1 MSYKNPVLLLSSKRQ
16 ALHVCCCQIATV
28 GAYKVNIITFA
39 DTKFITKVILLSVKL
54 ALQPRTTLDTIHTRD
69 STIAS
74 LPQSSCA
81 HSAAAT
87 VVQHRSLTARG
98 ALARVTVTGI
108 RAIYCVFRTPGS
120 SSRHG
125 QQEEGEEQEALHV
138 LQG

>member
-1 MSYKNPVLLLSSKRQ
+1 MSWKNSILNLSSKRQ
-16 ALHVCCCQIATV
+16 TLHVCCCQIAPV
-28 GAYKVNIITFA
+28 SAYKVNIITFA

-74 LPQSSCA
+74 LPQSSCT

-87 VVQHRSLTARG
+87 VIQHR
-98 ALARVTVTGI
+98 ALAARSTFACITVTGI

-120 SSRHG
+120 SSVHG
-125 QQEEGEEQEALHV
+125 HQEECEQQEAFHV